1 MYRIIGTDRRYG
13 MKECYG
19 EFTSLMDCVTH
30 MNMLMRSFGNIINFS
45 CVEVTR
51 Q

>member
-19 EFTSLMDCVTH
+19 EFRNLRDCVTH
-30 MNMLMRSFGNIINFS
+30 MNSLMRSFGNIINFS
-45 CVEVTR
+45 CVEVR
-51 Q
+51 K

>member
-13 MKECYG
+13 MKKCYG
-19 EFTSLMDCVTH
+19 EFETLRDCVVH
-30 MNMLMRSFGNIINFS
+30 MDTLMRSFGNIISFK
-45 CVEVTR
+45 CLEVTK